1 MERGARVI
9 SLLNSISGYISST
22 KTAAEAIQTSAASID
37 TSCNNIESYS
47 SDIKTAVNAGGFYRL
62 KCEVTRPDNTTAYHA
77 LDAVGAATVTSTT
90 NALAD
95 AARANGGTGS
105 ILRVAIKTDNLSWT
119 NAITMVVYDGDGPAA
134 YINDHAAFDP
144 KYVDASDIV
153 ATISFP
159 AFSKDATGA
168 AGSYYKSVVEA
179 LNIPYKCGAAT
190 SSLYF
195 QLFLPSGTPTPA
207 SSQKFYVNMGVVR
220 D

>member
-1 MERGARVI
+1 MERGKRQLD
-9 SLLNSISGYISST
+9 LLAAIDASANDIE
-22 KTAAEAIQTSAASID
+22 TASEAIQVSAAA
-37 TSCNNIESYS
+37 
-47 SDIKTAVNAGGFYRL
+47 IKTATEATQTASEAIQTAVNAGGFYRL
-62 KCEVTRPDNTTAYHA
+62 KCEVTRPANATPYSA

-90 NALAD
+90 NALAS

-119 NAITMVVYDGDGPAA
+119 NAVTMIVYDGDGPAA

-144 KYVDASDIV
+144 KYVDAVDVV
-153 ATISFP
+153 ATIAFP

-168 AGSYYKSVVEA
+168 AGSYVKSTAEA
-179 LNIPYKCGAAT
+179 LNIPYKCGASV

-207 SSQKFYVNMGVVR
+207 SEQKFYINMGVVR